1 MFHSFSII
9 FLLAAVISVINH
21 RWIKLPST
29 IGSLV
34 LALVVSGILIS
45 SQFVDPVFYHE
56 TCSLVQASNFSE
68 LLLDM
73 MLSFLLFAGAIHI
86 DLRKL
91 LDQKK
96 SILTFASIG
105 VLVSTALFGFFF
117 YLISDLLHLGL
128 PLMVCM
134 LLGAIVSPTDPIAVL
149 AILKKAGVSETIEL
163 KIEGESLFNDGFGV
177 VVFTVIL
184 SLVEHSTGASIGQEI
199 GIIFLHE
206 VLGGLLFGLVIGMI
220 MKRLLLLVQD
230 EDQLSIMITI
240 AMITGGYA
248 LSETLGVSGLLA
260 IVIAGIYTGH
270 FLNGPEF
277 PQKLKLKINDIW
289 GVLDYSLNVILFVLI
304 GISMHLVEFDGWVV
318 VASLIAIPGM
328 LLARYLSV
336 VVSSFI
342 VRTRSVLQQ
351 KMMLLFTWGALRG
364 GISLALVL
372 SLGES
377 PYKSILLTVVFIIV
391 IFSIIVQGLTIGR
404 VANHLTK

>member
-1 MFHSFSII
+1 M
-9 FLLAAVISVINH
+9 
-21 RWIKLPST
+21 
-29 IGSLV
+29 
-34 LALVVSGILIS
+34 
-45 SQFVDPVFYHE
+45 
-56 TCSLVQASNFSE
+56 
-68 LLLDM
+68 
-73 MLSFLLFAGAIHI
+73 
-86 DLRKL
+86 
-91 LDQKK
+91 
-96 SILTFASIG
+96 
-105 VLVSTALFGFFF
+105 
-117 YLISDLLHLGL
+117 
-128 PLMVCM
+128 
-134 LLGAIVSPTDPIAVL
+134 
-149 AILKKAGVSETIEL
+149 
-163 KIEGESLFNDGFGV
+163 
-177 VVFTVIL
+177 
-184 SLVEHSTGASIGQEI
+184 
-199 GIIFLHE
+199 
-206 VLGGLLFGLVIGMI
+206 FGLVIGMI
-220 MKRLLLLVQD
+220 MKRLLLLVHD

-277 PQKLKLKINDIW
+277 PQKLKLKINDVW